1 MMNYLAHAFLSF
13 GDAEILTGNMIS
25 DYVKGKSQYSFPPTV
40 QKGIRLHRAIDDFTD
55 SHPATKTIMN
65 LFRPQYRLYAGAF
78 VDVVYDYFL
87 ANDKEIFKDSESLMQ
102 FTTTTYQQLE
112 VHQQHFPQK
121 FKMAFPYM
129 VSQNWLYNYQFDEGM
144 QKSFNG
150 LVRRATYLYE
160 SEIAFEIFLNNKER
174 IGEQYEAFFTSVK
187 KYAHESLAKLLKS

>member
-1 MMNYLAHAFLSF
+1 
-13 GDAEILTGNMIS
+13 
-25 DYVKGKSQYSFPPTV
+25 
-40 QKGIRLHRAIDDFTD
+40 
-55 SHPATKTIMN
+55 
-65 LFRPQYRLYAGAF
+65 
-78 VDVVYDYFL
+78 
-87 ANDKEIFKDSESLMQ
+87 
-102 FTTTTYQQLE
+102 
-112 VHQQHFPQK
+112 
-121 FKMAFPYM
+121 MAFPYM